1 MNNDEMNYAQL
12 ILAFARDLG
21 GVQNNKQCYKS
32 IKIVYDSEDVVHYFS
47 KEEVKKIINS
57 TGTIEIDFKKSLY
70 EYEKFLDEFIQQ
82 ATEEVKFPYY
92 VDWIKDQGFKIIL
105 NKGDITLRGKNI

>member
-12 ILAFARDLG
+12 ILTFTRDLM
-21 GVQNNKQCYKS
+21 GVQNSKQCYRS
-32 IKIVYDSEDVVHYFS
+32 IKIVMKDNDIEHYFS

-57 TGTIEIDFKKSLY
+57 TGAIEIDFKKSLY
-70 EYEKFLDEFIQQ
+70 EYEKFLDDFIQG
-82 ATEEVKFPYY
+82 TTKEVKFPYY